1 MFATRT
7 MTTVGGVVLGRDGRI
22 EALVVGIPHPA
33 ASGRL
38 RYAAHVDHGFSP
50 VPQQVGT

>member
-1 MFATRT
+1 